1 MIIIIVSSLK
11 RKIEKNH
18 RNRFIIHGF
27 ILKNMRTFICIYS
40 YIIIWYSGIPNAY
53 SKTERKYKMPIENQ
67 SVVVQTYS

>member
-40 YIIIWYSGIPNAY
+40 YIIIWY
-53 SKTERKYKMPIENQ
+53 T
-67 SVVVQTYS
+67 